1 MKNFIKPL
9 LALKT
14 KSGYSIFSVVIVAV
28 FSVWGIT
35 DALQAEVTYAA
46 DGNSQV
52 VKSSDETVGELLED
66 LEIEVTN
73 NDYISHS
80 IEESLEDGME
90 IEHITAKEV
99 VVVIDGKKEI
109 YETIA
114 EDVKTL
120 FKEHKLDISKHDKV
134 SHNLNTEIKDGLV
147 INIDKAYKIPVN
159 YAGEEE
165 SVWTTGGTVGEVLS
179 ENDFK
184 IKKSDK
190 VNPAKKEQVTKNTEI
205 EVTKVTKDTIVE
217 KEATN
222 FEVKEE
228 KKKIKDTNVEK
239 EATNF
244 EVKEEKNSKL
254 EKDKTNVIQKGR
266 KGSVEKTYELVL
278 ENGKEVE
285 RKEVDKEVLKKP
297 KNKIVSV
304 GTKSKPKLKKTK
316 QSPSNVSS
324 KSGGQTKTMQ
334 ATAYT
339 AKCDTGCTGITATA
353 QDAKPN
359 PNKKL
364 IAGDPAVIPLGSRVY
379 VEGYG
384 EATAG
389 DTGGD
394 IKVNRR
400 ELHFPDKA
408 TANSFGR
415 QNVTVRIID

>member
-90 IEHITAKEV
+90 IEHIPAKEV
-99 VVVIDGKKEI
+99 AVVIDGKKEI

-114 EDVKTL
+114 EDVKSL
-120 FKEHKLDISKHDKV
+120 LKEHKLDISKHDKV

-165 SVWTTGGTVGEVLS
+165 SVWTTGGTVGEILS

-217 KEATN
+217 KES
-222 FEVKEE
+222 
-228 KKKIKDTNVEK
+228 
-239 EATNF
+239 TNF

-254 EKDKTNVIQKGR
+254 EKGKTNVIQKGR

-304 GTKSKPKLKKTK
+304 GTKSKPKLKRTK
-316 QSPSNVSS
+316 QSPSNVSA

-339 AKCDTGCTGITATA
+339 AKCDTGCTGITATGQNLNA
-353 QDAKPN
+353 N
-359 PNKKL
+359 PNKKV
-364 IAGDPAVIPLGSRVY
+364 IAVDPSVIPLGSRVY

-384 EATAG
+384 EAIAG

-394 IKVNRR
+394 IKGNRID
-400 ELHFPDKA
+400 LHFPDKSS
-408 TANSFGR
+408 ANSFGR
-415 QNVTVRIID
+415 KNVTVRIID

>member
-90 IEHITAKEV
+90 IEHIPAKEV
-99 VVVIDGKKEI
+99 AVVIDGKKEI

-114 EDVKTL
+114 EDVKSL
-120 FKEHKLDISKHDKV
+120 LKEHKLDISKHDKV

-228 KKKIKDTNVEK
+228 K
-239 EATNF
+239 
-244 EVKEEKNSKL
+244 NSKL
-254 EKDKTNVIQKGR
+254 EKGKTNVIQKGR

-339 AKCDTGCTGITATA
+339 AKCDTGCTGITATGQNLNA
-353 QDAKPN
+353 N
-359 PNKKL
+359 PNKKV
-364 IAGDPAVIPLGSRVY
+364 IAVDPSVIPLGSRVY

-384 EATAG
+384 EAIAG

-394 IKVNRR
+394 IKGNRID
-400 ELHFPDKA
+400 LHFPDKSS
-408 TANSFGR
+408 ANSFGR
-415 QNVTVRIID
+415 KNVTVRIID

>member
-90 IEHITAKEV
+90 IEHIPAKEV
-99 VVVIDGKKEI
+99 AVVIDGKKEI

-134 SHNLNTEIKDGLV
+134 SHNLNTEIKDRLV

-228 KKKIKDTNVEK
+228 K
-239 EATNF
+239 
-244 EVKEEKNSKL
+244 NSKL
-254 EKDKTNVIQKGR
+254 EKGKTNVIQKGR

-339 AKCDTGCTGITATA
+339 AKCDTGCTGITATGQNLNA
-353 QDAKPN
+353 N
-359 PNKKL
+359 PNKKV
-364 IAGDPAVIPLGSRVY
+364 IAVDPSVIPLGSRVY

-384 EATAG
+384 EAIAG

-394 IKVNRR
+394 IKGNRID
-400 ELHFPDKA
+400 LHFPDKSS
-408 TANSFGR
+408 ANSFGR
-415 QNVTVRIID
+415 KNVTVRIID

>member
-35 DALQAEVTYAA
+35 DTLQAEVTYAA

-80 IEESLEDGME
+80 TEESLEDGME
-90 IEHITAKEV
+90 IEHIPAKEV
-99 VVVIDGKKEI
+99 AVVINGKKEI

-114 EDVKTL
+114 EDVESL
-120 FKEHKLDISKHDKV
+120 FEEHNLDISKHDKV
-134 SHNLNTEIKDGLV
+134 SHNLSTEIKDGLV

-159 YAGEEE
+159 YAGEKE
-165 SVWTTGGTVGEVLS
+165 SIWATGGTVGEILS

-190 VNPAKKEQVTKNTEI
+190 VKPAKKEQVTKNTEI
-205 EVTKVTKDTIVE
+205 EVTKVTKDTVVE
-217 KEATN
+217 KEATDY
-222 FEVKEE
+222 E
-228 KKKIKDTNVEK
+228 I
-239 EATNF
+239 
-244 EVKEEKNSKL
+244 KEEKNSKL
-254 EKDKTNVIQKGR
+254 EKGKTNVIQKGR

-278 ENGKEVE
+278 ENGKEVK
-285 RKEVDKEVLKKP
+285 RKEIDKEVLKKP

-304 GTKSKPKLKKTK
+304 GTKSKPKLKKSK

-339 AKCDTGCTGITATA
+339 AKCDTGCTGITATGQNLNA
-353 QDAKPN
+353 N
-359 PNKKL
+359 PNKKI
-364 IAGDPAVIPLGSRVY
+364 IAVDPSVIPLGSRVY

-384 EATAG
+384 EAIAG

-394 IKVNRR
+394 IKGNRID
-400 ELHFPDKA
+400 LHFPDKSS
-408 TANSFGR
+408 ANSFGR
-415 QNVTVRIID
+415 KNVTVKIID

>member
-90 IEHITAKEV
+90 IEHIPAKEV
-99 VVVIDGKKEI
+99 AVVIDGKKEI

-228 KKKIKDTNVEK
+228 K
-239 EATNF
+239 
-244 EVKEEKNSKL
+244 NSKL
-254 EKDKTNVIQKGR
+254 EKGKTNVIQKGR

-339 AKCDTGCTGITATA
+339 AKCDTGCTGITATGQNLNA
-353 QDAKPN
+353 N
-359 PNKKL
+359 PNKKV
-364 IAGDPAVIPLGSRVY
+364 IAVDPSVIPLGSRVY

-384 EATAG
+384 EAIAG

-394 IKVNRR
+394 IKGNRID
-400 ELHFPDKA
+400 LHFPDKSS
-408 TANSFGR
+408 ANSFGR
-415 QNVTVRIID
+415 KNVTVRIID

>member
-1 MKNFIKPL
+1 L

-90 IEHITAKEV
+90 IEHIPAKEV
-99 VVVIDGKKEI
+99 AVVIDGKKEI

-114 EDVKTL
+114 EDVKSL
-120 FKEHKLDISKHDKV
+120 LKEHKLDISKHDKV

-165 SVWTTGGTVGEVLS
+165 SVWTTGGTVGEILS

-205 EVTKVTKDTIVE
+205 EVTKVTKDTIEE
-217 KEATN
+217 KESTN
-222 FEVKEE
+222 IEVKEE
-228 KKKIKDTNVEK
+228 KNYKLENDKKEKITKNTEIEIKKETKDTIVEK
-239 EATNF
+239 ESTNF

-254 EKDKTNVIQKGR
+254 EKGKTNVIQKGR

-304 GTKSKPKLKKTK
+304 GTKSKPKLKRTK
-316 QSPSNVSS
+316 QSPSNVSA

-339 AKCDTGCTGITATA
+339 AKCDTGCTGITATGQNLNA
-353 QDAKPN
+353 N
-359 PNKKL
+359 PNKKV
-364 IAGDPAVIPLGSRVY
+364 IAVDPSVIPLGSRVY
-379 VEGYG
+379 VEGY
-384 EATAG
+384 
-389 DTGGD
+389 
-394 IKVNRR
+394 
-400 ELHFPDKA
+400 
-408 TANSFGR
+408 
-415 QNVTVRIID
+415 

>member
-90 IEHITAKEV
+90 IEHIPAKEV
-99 VVVIDGKKEI
+99 AVVIDGKKEI

-114 EDVKTL
+114 EDVKSL
-120 FKEHKLDISKHDKV
+120 LKEHKLDISKHDKV

-165 SVWTTGGTVGEVLS
+165 SVWTTGGTVGEILS

-217 KEATN
+217 KES
-222 FEVKEE
+222 
-228 KKKIKDTNVEK
+228 
-239 EATNF
+239 TNF

-254 EKDKTNVIQKGR
+254 EKGKTNVIQKGR
-266 KGSVEKTYELVL
+266 KGSVKKTYELVL

-339 AKCDTGCTGITATA
+339 AKCDTGCTGITATGQNLNA
-353 QDAKPN
+353 N
-359 PNKKL
+359 PNKKV
-364 IAGDPAVIPLGSRVY
+364 IAVDPSVIPLGSRVY

-384 EATAG
+384 EAIAG

-394 IKVNRR
+394 IKGNRID
-400 ELHFPDKA
+400 LHFPDKSS
-408 TANSFGR
+408 ANSFGR
-415 QNVTVRIID
+415 KNVTVRIID

>member
-90 IEHITAKEV
+90 IEHIPAKEV
-99 VVVIDGKKEI
+99 AVVIDGKKEI

-184 IKKSDK
+184 NKKTDK
-190 VNPAKKEQVTKNTEI
+190 GNPAKKEQETKNTEN

-228 KKKIKDTNVEK
+228 K
-239 EATNF
+239 
-244 EVKEEKNSKL
+244 NSKL
-254 EKDKTNVIQKGR
+254 EKGKTNVIQKGR

-339 AKCDTGCTGITATA
+339 AKCDTGCTGITATGQNLNA
-353 QDAKPN
+353 N
-359 PNKKL
+359 PNKKV
-364 IAGDPAVIPLGSRVY
+364 IAVDPSVIPLGSRVY

-384 EATAG
+384 EAIAG

-394 IKVNRR
+394 IKGNRID
-400 ELHFPDKA
+400 LHFPDKSS
-408 TANSFGR
+408 ANSFGR
-415 QNVTVRIID
+415 KNVTVRIID

>member
-1 MKNFIKPL
+1 MKNFINPL

-90 IEHITAKEV
+90 IEHIPAKEV
-99 VVVIDGKKEI
+99 AVVIDGKKEI

-114 EDVKTL
+114 KDVKTL
-120 FKEHKLDISKHDKV
+120 FKEHK
-134 SHNLNTEIKDGLV
+134 NNTEIKDGLV

-165 SVWTTGGTVGEVLS
+165 SVWTSGGTVGEVLS

-228 KKKIKDTNVEK
+228 K
-239 EATNF
+239 
-244 EVKEEKNSKL
+244 NSKL
-254 EKDKTNVIQKGR
+254 EKGKTNVIQKDR
-266 KGSVEKTYELVL
+266 KGRVKKTYELVI
-278 ENGKEVE
+278 EN
-285 RKEVDKEVLKKP
+285 RKKKS
-297 KNKIVSV
+297 NHY
-304 GTKSKPKLKKTK
+304 KKK
-316 QSPSNVSS
+316 
-324 KSGGQTKTMQ
+324 
-334 ATAYT
+334 
-339 AKCDTGCTGITATA
+339 
-353 QDAKPN
+353 
-359 PNKKL
+359 
-364 IAGDPAVIPLGSRVY
+364 
-379 VEGYG
+379 
-384 EATAG
+384 
-389 DTGGD
+389 
-394 IKVNRR
+394 
-400 ELHFPDKA
+400 
-408 TANSFGR
+408 
-415 QNVTVRIID
+415 

>member
-90 IEHITAKEV
+90 IEHIPAKEV
-99 VVVIDGKKEI
+99 AVVIDGKKEI

-114 EDVKTL
+114 EDVKSL
-120 FKEHKLDISKHDKV
+120 LKEHKLDISKHDKV

-165 SVWTTGGTVGEVLS
+165 SVWTTGGTVGEILS

-228 KKKIKDTNVEK
+228 K
-239 EATNF
+239 
-244 EVKEEKNSKL
+244 NSKL
-254 EKDKTNVIQKGR
+254 EKGKTNVIQKGR

-316 QSPSNVSS
+316 QSPSNVSA

-339 AKCDTGCTGITATA
+339 AKCDTGCTGITATGQNLNA
-353 QDAKPN
+353 N
-359 PNKKL
+359 PNKKV
-364 IAGDPAVIPLGSRVY
+364 IAVDPSVIPLGSRVY

-384 EATAG
+384 EAIAG

-394 IKVNRR
+394 IKGNRID
-400 ELHFPDKA
+400 LHFPDKSS
-408 TANSFGR
+408 ANSFGR
-415 QNVTVRIID
+415 KNVTVRIID

>member
-80 IEESLEDGME
+80 IEETLEDGTE
-90 IEHITAKEV
+90 IEHIPAKEV
-99 VVVIDGKKEI
+99 AVVTDGKKEI

-114 EDVKTL
+114 EDVKSL
-120 FKEHKLDISKHDKV
+120 LKEHKLDISKHDKV

-165 SVWTTGGTVGEVLS
+165 SVWTTGGTVGEILS

-217 KEATN
+217 KES
-222 FEVKEE
+222 
-228 KKKIKDTNVEK
+228 
-239 EATNF
+239 TNF

-254 EKDKTNVIQKGR
+254 EKGKTNVIQKGR

-285 RKEVDKEVLKKP
+285 RKEVDKEVLKKR
-297 KNKIVSV
+297 KNKIVCV
-304 GTKSKPKLKKTK
+304 GTKSKPKLKRTK
-316 QSPSNVSS
+316 QSPSNASA
-324 KSGGQTKTMQ
+324 KSAPQTKTTQQ
-334 ATAYT
+334 ATRKT
-339 AKCDTGCTGITATA
+339 AKGNTGRTGITATGQNLNA
-353 QDAKPN
+353 N
-359 PNKKL
+359 PNKKV
-364 IAGDPAVIPLGSRVY
+364 IGVDPSVIPLGSRVY

-384 EATAG
+384 EAIAG

-394 IKVNRR
+394 IKGNRID
-400 ELHFPDKA
+400 LHFPDKSS
-408 TANSFGR
+408 ANS
-415 QNVTVRIID
+415 

>member
-90 IEHITAKEV
+90 IEHIPAKEV
-99 VVVIDGKKEI
+99 AVVIDGKKEI

-114 EDVKTL
+114 EDVKSL
-120 FKEHKLDISKHDKV
+120 LKEHKLDISKHDKV

-228 KKKIKDTNVEK
+228 KS
-239 EATNF
+239 
-244 EVKEEKNSKL
+244 SKL
-254 EKDKTNVIQKGR
+254 EKGKTNVIQKGR

-316 QSPSNVSS
+316 QSPSNVSA

-339 AKCDTGCTGITATA
+339 AKCDTGCTGITATGQNLNA
-353 QDAKPN
+353 N
-359 PNKKL
+359 PNKKV
-364 IAGDPAVIPLGSRVY
+364 IAVDPSVIPLGSRVY

-384 EATAG
+384 EAIAG

-394 IKVNRR
+394 IKGNRID
-400 ELHFPDKA
+400 LHFPDKSS
-408 TANSFGR
+408 ANSFGR
-415 QNVTVRIID
+415 KNVTVRIID

>member
-1 MKNFIKPL
+1 
-9 LALKT
+9 
-14 KSGYSIFSVVIVAV
+14 

-99 VVVIDGKKEI
+99 AVVIDGKKEI

-190 VNPAKKEQVTKNTEI
+190 VNPAKKEQVTKNNI
-205 EVTKVTKDTIVE
+205 
-217 KEATN
+217 
-222 FEVKEE
+222 
-228 KKKIKDTNVEK
+228 VEK

-254 EKDKTNVIQKGR
+254 EKGKTNVIQKGR

-304 GTKSKPKLKKTK
+304 GTKSKPKLK
-316 QSPSNVSS
+316 
-324 KSGGQTKTMQ
+324 
-334 ATAYT
+334 
-339 AKCDTGCTGITATA
+339 
-353 QDAKPN
+353 
-359 PNKKL
+359 
-364 IAGDPAVIPLGSRVY
+364 
-379 VEGYG
+379 
-384 EATAG
+384 
-389 DTGGD
+389 
-394 IKVNRR
+394 
-400 ELHFPDKA
+400 
-408 TANSFGR
+408 
-415 QNVTVRIID
+415 

>member
-1 MKNFIKPL
+1 
-9 LALKT
+9 
-14 KSGYSIFSVVIVAV
+14 GYSIFSVVIVAV

-90 IEHITAKEV
+90 IEHIPAKEV
-99 VVVIDGKKEI
+99 

-184 IKKSDK
+184 IKKSD
-190 VNPAKKEQVTKNTEI
+190 
-205 EVTKVTKDTIVE
+205 
-217 KEATN
+217 
-222 FEVKEE
+222 
-228 KKKIKDTNVEK
+228 
-239 EATNF
+239 
-244 EVKEEKNSKL
+244 
-254 EKDKTNVIQKGR
+254 
-266 KGSVEKTYELVL
+266 
-278 ENGKEVE
+278 
-285 RKEVDKEVLKKP
+285 
-297 KNKIVSV
+297 
-304 GTKSKPKLKKTK
+304 
-316 QSPSNVSS
+316 
-324 KSGGQTKTMQ
+324 
-334 ATAYT
+334 
-339 AKCDTGCTGITATA
+339 
-353 QDAKPN
+353 
-359 PNKKL
+359 
-364 IAGDPAVIPLGSRVY
+364 
-379 VEGYG
+379 
-384 EATAG
+384 
-389 DTGGD
+389 
-394 IKVNRR
+394 
-400 ELHFPDKA
+400 
-408 TANSFGR
+408 
-415 QNVTVRIID
+415 